1 MGHTTKTYQNFLL
14 YFLNFITK
22 YSIPAKWAWTNGNR
36 FSPFRTFPF
45 FIIFTLFSLNQSQNV
60 VDNDG
65 GKLIFNSLSICIF
78 ALIELY
84 FFILSINSLHCSI
97 ERFIEEGKIEF
108 GCQEKYYNTIKFC
121 KYFSWLHQKVSNL
134 PKKKFTFQFP
144 SH

>member
-22 YSIPAKWAWTNGNR
+22 YSMPAKWAWTNGNR

-65 GKLIFNSLSICIF
+65 GKLIFNLLSICIF

-84 FFILSINSLHCSI
+84 FFYSFNKLIALLNWEVYRGGKNWIWLPRKILQYH
-97 ERFIEEGKIEF
+97 KILQIF
-108 GCQEKYYNTIKFC
+108 FLAT
-121 KYFSWLHQKVSNL
+121 SKVSNL